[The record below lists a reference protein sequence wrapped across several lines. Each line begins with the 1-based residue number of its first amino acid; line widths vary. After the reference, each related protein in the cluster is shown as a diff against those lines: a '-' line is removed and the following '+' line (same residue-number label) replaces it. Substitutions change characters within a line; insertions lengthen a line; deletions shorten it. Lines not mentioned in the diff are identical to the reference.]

1 LTQVFSAEVGWRELE
16 RDVARVYFAL
26 PRDERRNA
34 AILASNYGEAA
45 ALDVYGRAD
54 RLPPAL
60 SEQNQYFLW
69 GTHGYDGSV
78 VIAVD
83 ARPSGWA
90 RICERIGPIA
100 SFGVPYAMPYERDR
114 RIVVC
119 YGTRVPLATAWPRF
133 KRYGL

>member
-1 LTQVFSAEVGWRELE
+1 VFSDEFGWRELE

-26 PRDERRNA
+26 PEAERHNA

-45 ALDVYGRAD
+45 ALDVYGRRD
-54 RLPPAL
+54 GLPPAL
-60 SEQNQYFLW
+60 SEQNQYYLW

-78 VIAVD
+78 VIAVN
-83 ARPSGWA
+83 ANPRRWA
-90 RICERIGPIA
+90 RICDRIGEVA
-100 SFGVPYAMPYERDR
+100 TFGVPYAMPYERDR

-119 YGTRVPLATAWPRF
+119 YGTRLPLAEAWPRF